1 MNRQALYGVVAEFSS
16 AEDLLRAARKAY
28 GNGYRELDAFTP
40 YPVDE
45 LAAALGHRFS
55 SIPLIVLLGGIFG
68 CLGGYFMQWYAM
80 AYDYPINIGG
90 KPFNSWPMFIPVTF
104 ELTILCASLAG
115 FFGMLLLNKY
125 PQPYHPIFNAPGF
138 EKASR
143 DKFLLCISARDPKF
157 ERGMAEQFLAGLK
170 PDQIIS
176 VHE

>member
-1 MNRQALYGVVAEFSS
+1 ME
-16 AEDLLRAARKAY
+16 
-28 GNGYRELDAFTP
+28 
-40 YPVDE
+40 
-45 LAAALGHRFS
+45 
-55 SIPLIVLLGGIFG
+55 
-68 CLGGYFMQWYAM
+68 WYAM
-80 AYDYPINIGG
+80 AFDYPINIGG

-104 ELTILCASLAG
+104 ELTILGASLAG

-143 DKFLLCISARDPKF
+143 DKFLLCISAKDPKF
-157 ERGMAEQFLAGLK
+157 EKGMAERFLAGLK